1 MKIAIVT
8 DMHIGARGD
17 SKVFQDHQ
25 ERFFMEVFFPYL
37 IGGMIPGLIAGLAGY
52 YLSLPVIQAY
62 QNRRKGALKAKWDAI
77 REKAAQKADAK
88 NNQD

>member
-1 MKIAIVT
+1 MIYQIIVFAPLL
-8 DMHIGARGD
+8 G
-17 SKVFQDHQ
+17 F
-25 ERFFMEVFFPYL
+25 
-37 IGGMIPGLIAGLAGY
+37 LIAGLAGY

-62 QNRRKGALKAKWDAI
+62 QNRRKGALKAKWAAI